1 MPLRLAPPEALDDS
15 QRHAQ
20 GRLQLKLAAVREWM
34 VLVILLAI
42 GVLGRL
48 LFRDIANFTPIVGVA
63 VFAGLYFSRPALAL
77 LAPIAVMVLS
87 NVGLQAYGDWDMLV
101 VVYAS
106 LLFPVVLSR
115 VLGKTGRPRR
125 HLRPV
130 GMLACGV
137 LPSVFFFT
145 TTNFVVWFSGSP
157 SSTGEPY
164 ASTFAGLIHC
174 YVQAIPFYPYSLVGD
189 LIFVAVGIFSY
200 EMIVYFDRA
209 KQSMA
214 IES

>member
-1 MPLRLAPPEALDDS
+1 MVFVALVPL
-15 QRHAQ
+15 
-20 GRLQLKLAAVREWM
+20 
-34 VLVILLAI
+34 
-42 GVLGRL
+42 GVLGRW
-48 LFRDIANFTPIVGVA
+48 LFREIANFTPIVGVA

-87 NVGLQAYGDWDMLV
+87 NIGLQAYGDWGMLV

-106 LLFPVVLSR
+106 LIFPVVLSR
-115 VLGKTGRPRR
+115 LLSKANGKRR

-145 TTNFVVWFSGSP
+145 TTNFAVWFSGSP
-157 SSTGEPY
+157 SPTGEPY

-189 LIFVAVGIFSY
+189 LIFVAAGIFSY

-209 KQSMA
+209 KQSIA